1 VTETDDK
8 SESGLHLGEIA
19 LLGETLFFKTVFTTD
34 ELERLFAG
42 STPETARDFVVARTL
57 VDVQRYG
64 VSARRWAKV
73 EQQRR
78 LGNRYDAVESESLYV
93 ERVAWQR
100 RLLEALVTLI
110 NFSTTN
116 DNAYY
121 HHYLALQEL
130 ARQRY
135 LASDERDFF
144 GAESDLTKQNLS
156 KLSQQVDDA
165 RARLLDPSDCWYLK
179 RNERYRL
186 ASARSQYLRALGVA
200 RGKEKTGL
208 GYTYHLSF
216 GAASERL
223 HFGVLDAQ
231 GGERHA
237 DRAASALCGL
247 VALGIVARAHELCA
261 VEPVGINK
269 LLLSRA
275 TDNSAPAFLTP
286 SAGPGDFV
294 LASGP
299 HIAEV
304 VEVRTTAFGYARYR
318 VRFLDAESGPGIEED
333 WLPVLAVRLF
343 MTRNETISGIKQR
356 FAEHP
361 IPDFEFTDSEVVV
374 AAREAVVE
382 AWRMGLRAYFVRQI
396 EEERANDGRDRADH
410 SRED

>member
-1 VTETDDK
+1 MADSDDK
-8 SESGLHLGEIA
+8 SDSGLSLGEIA
-19 LLGETLFFKTVFTTD
+19 LFGATLFLKTAFTAD
-34 ELERLFAG
+34 DLERIFAG
-42 STPETARDFVVARTL
+42 STPDTARDFVVARTV

-64 VSARRWAKV
+64 VSARRWTKV
-73 EQQRR
+73 EQQ
-78 LGNRYDAVESESLYV
+78 LKPGDRYDAVEAESLYV

-116 DNAYY
+116 ENAYY
-121 HHYLALQEL
+121 EHYLALQEL
-130 ARQRY
+130 DRQRY

-144 GAESDLTKQNLS
+144 DAESELTKQNIA
-156 KLSQQVDDA
+156 KLKQQTDEA
-165 RARLLDPSDCWYLK
+165 RAKLPAEVDCWYLK

-186 ASARSQYLRALGVA
+186 TSARAQYLRALTVA

-231 GGERHA
+231 GGEMRA

-247 VALGIVARAHELCA
+247 VAIGIVARAHELCA

-269 LLLSRA
+269 VLVKRA
-275 TDNSAPAFLTP
+275 KDNSPPAFLAP
-286 SAGPGDFV
+286 SAQSGDFV
-294 LASGP
+294 LATGP

-304 VEVRTTAFGYARYR
+304 VEVRTTPFGYTRYR
-318 VRFLDAESGPGIEED
+318 VKFLDAESGPGIDED
-333 WLPVLAVRLF
+333 WLPALAVRLF
-343 MTRNETISGIKQR
+343 MTRNEMIDGVKAR

-361 IPDFEFTDSEVVV
+361 IPDFNFTDSNILLS
-374 AAREAVVE
+374 AREAVVE

-396 EEERANDGRDRADH
+396 EEERANDRREPADRSRDA
-410 SRED
+410 